1 LNENSNAFGF
11 ADDIIIIQEG
21 KEKLLENIRKIENW
35 CIINKA
41 KLNKDK
47 SGIQILKWKYQR
59 KNEKEE
65 K

>member
-1 LNENSNAFGF
+1 MNENSNAFGF

>member
-1 LNENSNAFGF
+1 MNENSNAFGF

-41 KLNKDK
+41 KLNKNK
-47 SGIQILKWKYQR
+47 SGIQLLKWKYQR

>member
-1 LNENSNAFGF
+1 MNENSNAFGF

-35 CIINKA
+35 CITNKA

>member
-1 LNENSNAFGF
+1 MNENSNAFGF

-47 SGIQILKWKYQR
+47 SGIQLLKWKYQR

>member
-1 LNENSNAFGF
+1 MNENSNAFGF
-11 ADDIIIIQEG
+11 AYDIIIIQEG